1 MFRYGE
7 TVHGIIEK
15 EENIIMKI
23 WIKIGIVVVLGAGI
37 QSCGV
42 NSNLML
48 KTQKDYEFADI
59 DTLNTS
65 KDDYHIDRNDI
76 LTMKFFT
83 NDGIRILEITTA
95 TSRPGEAQIL
105 NSGNTINYVIQND
118 SMVNLPV
125 IGEVNLVGK
134 SIREAEDYL
143 GKQYEGQYVN
153 PFIQLSVTN
162 RRVIV
167 FPGNGGEAKVL
178 YLANNNVTL
187 LEAIA
192 LAGGITE
199 RGRAKKIKLIR
210 KNDEGKRLVYKVD
223 LSKIEGLDYT
233 DIIVQANDYI
243 YVEPVPEIGREVLKE
258 VTPIVSLISSA
269 AIVISVITTL

>member
-1 MFRYGE
+1 MR
-7 TVHGIIEK
+7 
-15 EENIIMKI
+15 I
-23 WIKIGIVVVLGAGI
+23 WTRIVGGVAIVLGI

-48 KTQKDYEFADI
+48 RTDKDYEFANI
-59 DTLNTS
+59 DTLNAT
-65 KDDYHIDRNDI
+65 KDDYHVDRNDI
-76 LTMKFFT
+76 LQLRFFT
-83 NDGIRILEITTA
+83 NDGIKILELTA
-95 TSRPGEAQIL
+95 SGATPGEAQTL
-105 NSGNTINYVIQND
+105 NASNSLSYVIQND
-118 SMVNLPV
+118 SMVNFPV
-125 IGEVNLVGK
+125 IGEVNLVGM
-134 SIREAEDYL
+134 SIREAEDFL
-143 GKQYEGQYVN
+143 EKQYEGQYVN

-167 FPGNGGEAKVL
+167 FPGNGGEASVL

-210 KNDEGKRLVYKVD
+210 KNEAGKRVVYKID
-223 LSKIEGLDYT
+223 LSKIEGLEYT

-243 YVEPVPEIGREVLKE
+243 YVEPVPEIGRELLRE

-269 AIVISVITTL
+269 AIVISVISKL

>member
-1 MFRYGE
+1 
-7 TVHGIIEK
+7 
-15 EENIIMKI
+15 MKI
-23 WIKIGIVVVLGAGI
+23 WNKIGVVLGLFLI

-48 KTQKDYEFADI
+48 RTDKDYDFADI
-59 DTLNTS
+59 DTLNAT

-76 LTMKFFT
+76 LQLKFFT
-83 NDGIRILEITTA
+83 NDGIKILELATTGA
-95 TSRPGEAQIL
+95 TGGEAQLL
-105 NSGNTINYVIQND
+105 NPNNSLNYVIQND

-125 IGEVNLVGK
+125 LGDVNLVGK
-134 SIREAEDYL
+134 SIREAEVFLEEKY
-143 GKQYEGQYVN
+143 KGQYVD
-153 PFIQLSVTN
+153 PFVQLTVTN

-199 RGRAKKIKLIR
+199 RGRAKK
-210 KNDEGKRLVYKVD
+210 
-223 LSKIEGLDYT
+223 
-233 DIIVQANDYI
+233 
-243 YVEPVPEIGREVLKE
+243 
-258 VTPIVSLISSA
+258 
-269 AIVISVITTL
+269 